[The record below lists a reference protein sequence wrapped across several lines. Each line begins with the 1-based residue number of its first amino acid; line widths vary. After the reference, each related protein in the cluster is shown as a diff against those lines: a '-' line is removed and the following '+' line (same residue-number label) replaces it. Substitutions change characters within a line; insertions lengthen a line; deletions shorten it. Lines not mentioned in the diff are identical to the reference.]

1 MKVAEII
8 DKRVWGNEFIVKN
21 PYLKLGYEKWT
32 SKIKEKKEKNKIR
45 KSSDFRSRWEP
56 IYILANNEI
65 YMVPPIHRIKAIYD
79 YRDIYIILKTVMKK
93 FILTIR
99 RILEKL

>member
-32 SKIKEKKEKNKIR
+32 SKIKEKKRKTRFEKVLI
-45 KSSDFRSRWEP
+45 SAHAGSR
-56 IYILANNEI
+56 YI
-65 YMVPPIHRIKAIYD
+65 
-79 YRDIYIILKTVMKK
+79 
-93 FILTIR
+93 F
-99 RILEKL
+99 